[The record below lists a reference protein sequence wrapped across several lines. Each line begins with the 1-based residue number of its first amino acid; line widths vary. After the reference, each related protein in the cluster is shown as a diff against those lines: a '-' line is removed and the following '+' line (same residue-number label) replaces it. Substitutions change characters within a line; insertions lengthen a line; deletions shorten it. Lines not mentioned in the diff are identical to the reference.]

1 MPFNVNEMLATIN
14 ANGGLSKA
22 SKFIVRITPPTS
34 LLPNIDNDFVF
45 FCDSATLPGLSYSSN
60 EIKMAGYGNTEKR
73 PYAPSFQDVNVTFYN
88 DSDGKVMRFL
98 HLWQQSIYNF
108 NDKTNPNATARG
120 LINNTFAY
128 PGGQN
133 GYYGIV
139 DIIHYS
145 EDEKEILTYQLDE
158 AYPIAIGDIQVDWNM
173 NDQIVKIP
181 VTFTYTY
188 WSSDT
193 LDPGAV
199 DEISSSRANALS
211 SLQNRTD
218 QEVSNI
224 REMLS
229 VRSPYQ
235 VQRYTNRFASRIFF

>member
-1 MPFNVNEMLATIN
+1 
-14 ANGGLSKA
+14 
-22 SKFIVRITPPTS
+22 
-34 LLPNIDNDFVF
+34 
-45 FCDSATLPGLSYSSN
+45 
-60 EIKMAGYGNTEKR
+60 
-73 PYAPSFQDVNVTFYN
+73 
-88 DSDGKVMRFL
+88 
-98 HLWQQSIYNF
+98 
-108 NDKTNPNATARG
+108 
-120 LINNTFAY
+120 
-128 PGGQN
+128 
-133 GYYGIV
+133 
-139 DIIHYS
+139 
-145 EDEKEILTYQLDE
+145 
-158 AYPIAIGDIQVDWNM
+158 M